1 MSEREPRPP
10 DLSALKI
17 AASARGRRNGRR
29 NRWLA
34 LAAVG
39 IALLV
44 IFLGAG
50 AAKNRRVPVDVAGA
64 REAGGERG
72 LSVLTASGY
81 VTPRERA
88 TVAAKITGRVAE
100 MLVEEGMRVEKG
112 QVLARLDDAEARA
125 ALRAAEAQRAVAAA
139 VLAEMEVNLADAER
153 TLRRVEDLQRKE
165 VAAEQDLDT
174 ARAAVDALRARI
186 ELTKEQVRAAEA
198 GIAVA
203 DENLNNCVVRAPFA
217 GIAVSKD
224 AQVGEMVSP
233 ISAGGGFTR
242 TGISTIVNMASLEV
256 EVDVNESYLSRVSE
270 GQPADAVL
278 DAYPDWHIPARV
290 RTIIPTADRQKA
302 TVKVRIA
309 FDTLDPRILPDMG
322 VKVSFLDPAAAGS
335 GGARC
340 LVPLQALM
348 DDGGEPV
355 VWVVKGGLLERHPVT
370 AGRTIGREVEILS
383 GAEPGDTVVIS
394 AAKPLKAGLKA
405 EVKK

>member
-1 MSEREPRPP
+1 MSERDPRPA
-10 DLSALKI
+10 DLSALRI
-17 AASARGRRNGRR
+17 DAAARGRRGRHR
-29 NRWLA
+29 RWLA
-34 LAAVG
+34 LGAT
-39 IALLV
+39 ALGV
-44 IFLGAG
+44 VVVFLAAG
-50 AAKNRRVPVDVAGA
+50 AVKNNRVPVDVAGA

-88 TVAAKITGRVAE
+88 TVAAKVTGRVSE
-100 MLVEEGMRVEKG
+100 MLVEEGMRVERG

-125 ALRAAEAQRAVAAA
+125 ALRAAEAQRDVAAKA
-139 VLAEMEVNLADAER
+139 LAELQVHLADAER
-153 TLRRVEDLQRKE
+153 TLRRVEDLRRKE
-165 VAAEQDLDT
+165 VAAEQDLDS
-174 ARAAVDALRARI
+174 ARAAVDALKARI
-186 ELTKEQVRAAEA
+186 ELAKEQVRSAEA

-203 DENLNNCVVRAPFA
+203 EEYLKNCVIRAPFA
-217 GIAVSKD
+217 GVAVSKD
-224 AQVGEMVSP
+224 AQVGEIVSP
-233 ISAGGGFTR
+233 VSAGGGYTR

-256 EVDVNESYLSRVSE
+256 ELDVNESYLSRVAV

-278 DAYPDWHIPARV
+278 DAYPDWHIPAVV

-309 FDTLDPRILPDMG
+309 FDALDPRILPDMG
-322 VKVSFLDPAAAGS
+322 VKVAFLDPAAGGS

-355 VWVVKGGLLERHPVT
+355 VWVVQGGLLERHPVK

-383 GAEPGDTVVIS
+383 GVEPGDTVVIA
-394 AAKPLKAGLKA
+394 AAKPLKPGRKA

>member
-1 MSEREPRPP
+1 MSEREPRPS

-17 AASARGRRNGRR
+17 DSSARGRKRGGRK
-29 NRWLA
+29 WLVLGAIGLA
-34 LAAVG
+34 LL
-39 IALLV
+39 I

-50 AAKNRRVPVDVAGA
+50 AAKNRRVQVDVAGA

-88 TVAAKITGRVAE
+88 TIAAKITGRVTA
-100 MLVEEGMRVEKG
+100 MLVEEGMKVEKD
-112 QVLARLDDAEARA
+112 QVLARLDDSEARA
-125 ALRAAEAQRAVAAA
+125 AYDSAKAQRDVASAA
-139 VLAEMEVNLADAER
+139 LAELEVNLADARR
-153 TLRRVEDLQRKE
+153 TLKRVQDLQKKE
-165 VAAEQDLDT
+165 IAAEQDLDR
-174 ARAAVDALRARI
+174 AQAAVDALVARI
-186 ELTKEQVRAAEA
+186 ALAGEQVRAAEA

-203 DENLNNCVVRAPFA
+203 GEYLKNCVVRAPFA

-233 ISAGGGFTR
+233 VSAGGGFTR

-278 DAYPDWHIPARV
+278 DAYPDWHIPASV

-309 FDTLDPRILPDMG
+309 FEALDPRILPDMG
-322 VKVSFLDPAAAGS
+322 VKVSFLDPSGS
-335 GGARC
+335 GTGKARC

-348 DDGGEPV
+348 DDGGEQV
-355 VWVVKGGLLERHPVT
+355 VWVVKGGLLERHPVKT
-370 AGRTIGREVEILS
+370 GRTIGKEVEILS

-394 AAKPLKAGLKA
+394 AAKPLKTGLKA